1 MGSCGSLAYLW
12 PMHRILLTA
21 GLVVLALA
29 AGATPAMA
37 RPVEVLEGEVKAG
50 THSASGRAAVV
61 VERGRRTLT
70 LRRFRIDPGPKVKVW
85 LVPSSARG
93 DGQVPRDFVDLGTLK
108 GSRGNQ
114 SYRIPGGTDL
124 RRYSSVVFWC
134 VPFTQT
140 LGRANLRR
148 S

>member
-1 MGSCGSLAYLW
+1 
-12 PMHRILLTA
+12 MHRILLTA

-29 AGATPAMA
+29 AGATPATA
-37 RPVEVLEGEVKAG
+37 RPVEVLNGEVKAG

-93 DGQVPRDFVDLGTLK
+93 DG
-108 GSRGNQ
+108 
-114 SYRIPGGTDL
+114 
-124 RRYSSVVFWC
+124 
-134 VPFTQT
+134 
-140 LGRANLRR
+140 
-148 S
+148 

>member
-1 MGSCGSLAYLW
+1 
-12 PMHRILLTA
+12 
-21 GLVVLALA
+21 
-29 AGATPAMA
+29 MA
-37 RPVEVLEGEVKAG
+37 RPVEVLNGAVKAG

-93 DGQVPRDFVDLGTLK
+93 DGQVPRDVVDLGTLK

-114 SYRIPGGTDL
+114 SYRIPSGTDL

-140 LGRANLRR
+140 LGRADLRR